1 MILTI
6 ELKDWEMKDREY
18 ELCDGTRP
26 IHILYLVALKRD
38 SATIHYNKEK
48 QSVHILRYAT
58 NQPSFFVEKQSK
70 EEGSVLSEI
79 ILITED

>member
-1 MILTI
+1 
-6 ELKDWEMKDREY
+6 MKDREY

-26 IHILYLVALKRD
+26 IHILYLVSTQRD
-38 SATIHYNKEK
+38 SLQYTNKEK

-70 EEGSVLSEI
+70 EEGSVVLSEI